1 MWLDEEPIL
10 AFPHVRLYRE
20 SRAVEFDGVVP
31 IDVNDP
37 DAPDVWLEVT
47 VCVPDSKEHE
57 SLVMTEARPS
67 HVHAALLM
75 LGVEPGRPG
84 FWDVSEAGELLKFEP
99 RGPAVRVEFI
109 TRGKGG
115 GAGDVIAD
123 AAEWV
128 LVVDG
133 ARLERRRVLR
143 DVVEGEA
150 FVFGGSRI
158 VERMGREW
166 YEADMVGTL
175 VGLSTFGSETVAHVE
190 VHSHASAVEA
200 PRFLARSE
208 VVPPQ
213 WTEVTVRLTVGPAE
227 ESVEGSVSGD

>member
-1 MWLDEEPIL
+1 M
-10 AFPHVRLYRE
+10 
-20 SRAVEFDGVVP
+20 EFDGVVP
-31 IDVNDP
+31 VDVNDP

-47 VCVPDSKEHE
+47 VCTPDSKEHE

-99 RGPAVRVEFI
+99 EGPAVRVEFI
-109 TRGKGG
+109 TRRDGG
-115 GAGDVIAD
+115 EVIED
-123 AAEWV
+123 AADWV

-133 ARLERRRVLR
+133 PRLERRRVLS
-143 DVVEGEA
+143 DVVVGEA

-158 VERMGREW
+158 VERAGREW

-200 PRFLARSE
+200 PRFLARSD

-213 WTEVTVRLTVGPAE
+213 WTEVTVRLTVVGPSE
-227 ESVEGSVSGD
+227 EGEVSGD